1 MKQYKIT
8 SQNIPQSDSND
19 CQLPP
24 NDPVHELISA
34 QIMDGLGSQA
44 RLDAYRLGQYKDI
57 SNNKGQMQKEQNIK
71 PGTDEWF
78 TLWFGK

>member
-8 SQNIPQSDSND
+8 SQNIPQNDDND

-24 NDPVHELISA
+24 DDPIHELIA
-34 QIMDGLGSQA
+34 TQIFDGLGSQA
-44 RLDAYRLGQYKDI
+44 RLDAYRMSQHKDI
-57 SNNKGQMQKEQNIK
+57 SNNKGQIQKEQNIK

-78 TLWFGK
+78 RLWFGK